1 MTILEA
7 LKANVSYPVNDNQAN
22 LILIKRGLTGTATI
36 DQSIANSQAFE
47 LAKADLLTFLLSAA
61 NGSEGSFSFSLT
73 EKSLIQK
80 QAAGIYAK
88 YGETNPMSVTLTNAS
103 SRW

>member
-7 LKANVSYPVNDNQAN
+7 LKATASYPVDSNQAN

-36 DQSIANSQAFE
+36 DQTVATGKAFE
-47 LAKADLLTFLLSAA
+47 LAQADLLTFLISAV
-61 NGSEGSFSFSLT
+61 NVSEGSFSVSLS
-73 EKSLIQK
+73 EKALIQK
-80 QAAGIYAK
+80 QASGIYAK

-103 SRW
+103 NRW